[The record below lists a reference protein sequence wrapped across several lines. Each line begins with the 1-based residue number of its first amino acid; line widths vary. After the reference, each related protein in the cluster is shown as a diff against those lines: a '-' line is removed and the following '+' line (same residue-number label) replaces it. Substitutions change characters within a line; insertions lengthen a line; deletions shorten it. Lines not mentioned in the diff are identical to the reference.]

1 MTEKSNRHLRGTDE
15 TFLQLM
21 QLSGAGLLKLA
32 GFTPQ
37 LAESFEFRA
46 VEFKEKQLQRPD
58 VEGLPILE
66 MVNTRVTLE
75 FQGYSDK
82 YIRYRMLNNMLQICL
97 RSNQA
102 KPVIGII
109 VYTEKKYQT
118 AAWELAALLPEMVTK
133 TSFLKELVLTEYT
146 ETDLLMAD
154 PRLIVLAPFTVS
166 PKLSKAGL
174 QEKVFRWREQLD
186 QIYPTTAEFSDAL
199 NIIGLLLLNRFRN
212 LSHEEIITMLNLD
225 LMQSRAGREIYQMG
239 EMQGKQ
245 VGWTEGKQ
253 VGLAE
258 GKQVGLAEGK
268 QVGLAEGKRVGL
280 AEGKQVG
287 LAEGKQVGLAEGERL
302 MLKRLLEKRFGK
314 LPRPVQ
320 TSLKNATLTEL
331 EQWGS
336 ALLTATSLDEIF
348 RGKP

>member
-1 MTEKSNRHLRGTDE
+1 
-15 TFLQLM
+15 
-21 QLSGAGLLKLA
+21 
-32 GFTPQ
+32 
-37 LAESFEFRA
+37 
-46 VEFKEKQLQRPD
+46 
-58 VEGLPILE
+58 
-66 MVNTRVTLE
+66 
-75 FQGYSDK
+75 
-82 YIRYRMLNNMLQICL
+82 
-97 RSNQA
+97 
-102 KPVIGII
+102 
-109 VYTEKKYQT
+109 
-118 AAWELAALLPEMVTK
+118 
-133 TSFLKELVLTEYT
+133 
-146 ETDLLMAD
+146 
-154 PRLIVLAPFTVS
+154 
-166 PKLSKAGL
+166 
-174 QEKVFRWREQLD
+174 
-186 QIYPTTAEFSDAL
+186 
-199 NIIGLLLLNRFRN
+199 
-212 LSHEEIITMLNLD
+212 MLNLD